1 MMAIIMATMSFLK
14 ASIIPVP
21 VHPKSLQNLSIMS
34 DRSIINIKSDE
45 HGDTP
50 YIRQTH
56 ITVYDVLGWLANG
69 LSVAE
74 IVNQCPELTETDI
87 RACLE
92 FAANRS
98 HYGLSVSR
106 NETPSAPT
114 PQEPDFA
121 DSKPST
127 NPRQYIDHHADHLVS
142 SQSTQQTPPTPQP
155 NPLLKPF
162 VWMEKRIWEPLLSW
176 GENQALISLL
186 GLLGNLG
193 LIIAVVSYIGLEKQR
208 RDDQVY
214 AAWQTI
220 TNAQGQ
226 SGNGGRI
233 LALEFLNASPGAN
246 WRLHFPWICISED
259 WLCSKWEA
267 ESLDGVDLARAYLAG
282 IQLPHASLVEA
293 NLEGAVLWGANL
305 QGANLEEANLQG
317 AKLGAVN
324 LQGAR
329 LDEANF
335 QGASYSDEKTA
346 RTRCL
351 DITYPPVYPCPTR
364 FPEGFDPEYAGM
376 KLLP

>member
-1 MMAIIMATMSFLK
+1 
-14 ASIIPVP
+14 
-21 VHPKSLQNLSIMS
+21 MS
-34 DRSIINIKSDE
+34 DRNIITIKSNE
-45 HGDTP
+45 HGNTP

-56 ITVYDVLGWLANG
+56 ITVYDVLGWLADG
-69 LSVAE
+69 LSIAE
-74 IVNQCPELTETDI
+74 IVNQFPEELTEADI

-92 FAANRS
+92 FAADRN
-98 HYGLSVSR
+98 HYDSSISRHETSSVSIPP
-106 NETPSAPT
+106 EFSS
-114 PQEPDFA
+114 A
-121 DSKPST
+121 DSKISI
-127 NPRQYIDHHADHLVS
+127 NPQPHVDFLVS
-142 SQSTQQTPPTPQP
+142 SQEIEPAPPTPQP
-155 NPLLKPF
+155 TPLLKPF

-259 WLCSKWEA
+259 WLCSKWKP
-267 ESLDGVDLARAYLAG
+267 ESLDGVDLAKAYLAG
-282 IQLPHASLVEA
+282 IQLPKASLVEA
-293 NLEGAVLWGANL
+293 NLEGVVLWGANL

-317 AKLGAVN
+317 AKLGAAN
-324 LQGAR
+324 LEGVR
-329 LDEANF
+329 LDETNF
-335 QGASYSDEKTA
+335 QGAFYSDKKTA
-346 RTRCL
+346 RSLCV

-364 FPEGFDPEYAGM
+364 FPEGFDPESAGM
-376 KLLP
+376 KPLL